1 MRLPPGGGQE
11 TWRAQRSATAMSG
24 DAPPGIRRRPRAAVV
39 AMVTAAVGL
48 AGCGQGGSRAE
59 IRGTTDGFF
68 AALQRGDGAA
78 ACARLSA
85 DTVAQ
90 LISEEQE
97 PCAQAVTSLKLR
109 PGAIRRIQVYMTN
122 AKVDLAGGAS
132 AFLDRTANGW
142 RLSAIGCRPAEG
154 KPADLPF
161 DCELEA

>member
-1 MRLPPGGGQE
+1 
-11 TWRAQRSATAMSG
+11 MSG
-24 DAPPGIRRRPRAAVV
+24 HRPTGCGRLRAV
-39 AMVTAAVGL
+39 ALAAAVTAAAGL
-48 AGCGQGGSRAE
+48 VGCGQGGSRAD
-59 IRGTTDGFF
+59 IRGTTAGFF

-90 LISEEQE
+90 LISQEQE
-97 PCAQAVTSLKLR
+97 PCARAIASLQLR
-109 PGAIRRIQVYMTN
+109 PGAVRRIQVYITN

-142 RLSAIGCRPAEG
+142 RLSAVGCRPVGG

-161 DCELEA
+161 DCEVES

>member
-1 MRLPPGGGQE
+1 
-11 TWRAQRSATAMSG
+11 MSG
-24 DAPPGIRRRPRAAVV
+24 DAPPATRRRRRAPAVAAV
-39 AMVTAAVGL
+39 AAAVGL

-78 ACARLSA
+78 ACARLGA
-85 DTVAQ
+85 DAVAQ

-97 PCAQAVTSLKLR
+97 PCARAVTSLKLR
-109 PGAIRRIQVYMTN
+109 PGAVRRVQVYITN

-132 AFLDRTANGW
+132 AFLQRTTNGW

-154 KPADLPF
+154 KPADVPY

>member
-1 MRLPPGGGQE
+1 MRAVAPTAPRRS
-11 TWRAQRSATAMSG
+11 RAAVL
-24 DAPPGIRRRPRAAVV
+24 AAVV
-39 AMVTAAVGL
+39 AAGCL
-48 AGCGQGGSRAE
+48 AGCGQGGSRAAV
-59 IRGTTDGFF
+59 RGTTEGFF
-68 AALQRGDGAA
+68 AALQRGNGGA

-90 LISEEQE
+90 LISQEQE

-109 PGAIRRIQVYMTN
+109 PGAVRRVQVYVTN

-132 AFLDRTANGW
+132 AFLQRTTNGW

-154 KPADLPF
+154 KPADFPY

>member
-1 MRLPPGGGQE
+1 
-11 TWRAQRSATAMSG
+11 MSG
-24 DAPPGIRRRPRAAVV
+24 DASPAPRRPPRAAAITVV
-39 AMVTAAVGL
+39 AVAVGL
-48 AGCGQGGSRAE
+48 AGCGQGASRAE

-78 ACARLSA
+78 ACAKLSA
-85 DTVAQ
+85 DTIAQ

-109 PGAIRRIQVYMTN
+109 PGAVRRVQVYITN
-122 AKVDLAGGAS
+122 AKVELAGGAS
-132 AFLDRTANGW
+132 AFLQRTTNGW

-154 KPADLPF
+154 KPADVPY

>member
-1 MRLPPGGGQE
+1 MPAGGGQE
-11 TWRAQRSATAMSG
+11 TEGRQRSATGMSG
-24 DAPPGIRRRPRAAVV
+24 DAPPATRRRHRAAAVAVV
-39 AMVTAAVGL
+39 AAAVGL

-68 AALQRGDGAA
+68 AALQRGDGTA

-109 PGAIRRIQVYMTN
+109 PGAVRRIQVYMTN